1 MEIDTKYAIING
13 NNAEDNDN
21 LFHFEETSEYY

>member
-13 NNAEDNDN
+13 KNVEDNDK
-21 LFHFEETSEYY
+21 LFNFKETSKYY